1 MNAIR
6 GIGFRLAGSGI
17 ALPRTSVPS
26 TDIDLRIG
34 TEPGWAEANFAI
46 ATRYYAQQ
54 DETSSMLGARA
65 GAAALADAGWD
76 AGELDVIVAACGVME
91 QPIPGTAPLIQRRL
105 GIGGSGITAFDV
117 NATCLSFIVAFE
129 MLLMGMA
136 VGKWRRGL
144 IVSADIA
151 SAALDFTSPEA
162 SVIFG
167 DGAAAVAVEANGPSR
182 LLAARLSTFGDGAD
196 LCRLEAGGTRLRPHD
211 DLDGF
216 LAASRFRMDGPAL
229 FSATARRF
237 PPFLKRLLGEAGV
250 ATDVIDTIIPHQAS
264 AAALEHLKR
273 AMPDGHA
280 RTVDIFRDHG
290 NQIAAGIPHA
300 LHVARSTGRTAPDT
314 HSLLIGTSAGVS
326 LGGAV
331 IRW

>member
-1 MNAIR
+1 M
-6 GIGFRLAGSGI
+6 
-17 ALPRTSVPS
+17 PRTAISSVEV
-26 TDIDLRIG
+26 DALVG
-34 TEPGWAEANFAI
+34 KAPGWTEANFALSKRYW
-46 ATRYYAQQ
+46 ATG
-54 DETSSMLGARA
+54 DETSSLLGAA
-65 GAAALADAGWD
+65 AAQAALADAGWRPRD
-76 AGELDVIVAACGVME
+76 LDVIIAACGVME

-105 GIGGSGITAFDV
+105 GLGDSGIAAFDI
-117 NATCLSFIVAFE
+117 NATCLSFLVAFE
-129 MLLMGMA
+129 TLLMGMA

-167 DGAAAVAVEANGPSR
+167 DGAAAVAVEAGGPSA
-182 LLAARLSTFGDGAD
+182 LLACRLSTFGDGTD
-196 LCRLEAGGTRLRPHD
+196 LCQLEAGGTRLRPHD

-216 LAASRFRMDGPAL
+216 LAHSRFRMDGPGL
-229 FSATARRF
+229 FKATARRF
-237 PPFLKRLLGEAGV
+237 PAFLEELLNTAGIE
-250 ATDVIDTIIPHQAS
+250 TPDSIIPHQAS

-273 AMPDGHA
+273 AVPDSHA
-280 RTVDIFRDHG
+280 KTVDIFRDFG
-290 NQIAAGIPHA
+290 NQIATSMPHA
-300 LHVARSTGRTAPDT
+300 LHVARMTGRTSAGV